1 MNKSRRISLIIL
13 TGVTVAVCAFAGS
26 TCAQAQQAKANWKRV
41 YTGDGSIVEFN
52 DSSSTFETGNILRAN
67 FRTVFSNAESL
78 GGSQSGVKYKT
89 RLETIDFNLRDRRYR
104 FFEIT
109 LLDSNGK
116 LVQKRTVEPSDE
128 WRAIKAGG
136 ITERL
141 FNAACF
147 STPLGAWKVVAYR
160 FAEGDSKS
168 TQATPQLDRL
178 IGVVIDLHID
188 YAKVGEK
195 FCSSPSFEDK
205 GAEQEEFMREMG
217 IDWKAIRVR
226 ADQARTISVKCAGG
240 GWQPSQSLLIQDN
253 SEEMLM
259 LWDGVFLVL
268 KRAPGAYH
276 NPPEEGRA
284 TLIRRL
290 PS

>member
-1 MNKSRRISLIIL
+1 M
-13 TGVTVAVCAFAGS
+13 
-26 TCAQAQQAKANWKRV
+26 

-52 DSSSTFETGNILRAN
+52 DSSSTFEAGNILRAN

-89 RLETIDFNLRDRRYR
+89 RLETIDFKLNERRYR
-104 FFEIT
+104 FFEIA

-116 LVQKRTVEPSDE
+116 LVQKRTAEPADE
-128 WRAIKAGG
+128 WRVIKPGG

-141 FNAACF
+141 FNAACI
-147 STPLGAWKVVAYR
+147 STPLGAWKVIAYR
-160 FAEGDSKS
+160 FAEEDSKS
-168 TQATPQLDRL
+168 AQPTPQLDRL
-178 IGVVIDLHID
+178 IGVVVDLHID
-188 YAKVGEK
+188 YAKVGEE

-205 GAEQEEFMREMG
+205 GAAQEEFMRQLG

-226 ADQARTISVKCAGG
+226 ADQARTISVKCDGG
-240 GWQPSQSLLIQDN
+240 GWKPPQSLLIQDN

-259 LWDGVFLVL
+259 LWDGVFLIL

-276 NPPEEGRA
+276 SPPENGRA
-284 TLIRRL
+284 TLKRRPPL
-290 PS
+290 